1 LVVAVDIRR
10 VIMRRFHVLLSL
22 MVVVLLGVLT
32 LQAQSA
38 AIAQEATPP
47 AEELE
52 GVTFESLGFG
62 TAEELPAAPAVLQLF
77 RVTLDPGASIPA
89 EEGSPNIVLLYVE
102 SGSLTI
108 QIESPLQVTRAAT
121 IEAFA
126 TPGAVEEGAD
136 LGPEEVAAGTEV
148 TLEAGDSVVLQFLGA
163 GELRN
168 DGDEPVVGRGALVAV
183 GATPPA

>member
-1 LVVAVDIRR
+1 MRR
-10 VIMRRFHVLLSL
+10 VMVFVSVLA
-22 MVVVLLGVLT
+22 VVLLGGFAVGRL
-32 LQAQSA
+32 SV
-38 AIAQEATPP
+38 AIAAQEATPP

-52 GVTFESLGFG
+52 GVTFEPLGFG
-62 TAEELPAAPAVLQLF
+62 TAEELPAAPADLQLF

-89 EEGSPNIVLLYVE
+89 EGGNPTVVLLYVE

-108 QIESPLQVTRAAT
+108 QIEAPLQVTRAAT

-148 TLEAGDSVVLQFLGA
+148 TLEAGDSVVLQANVA

-168 DGDEPVVGRGALVAV
+168 DGDEPVVGLGALVAV
-183 GATPPA
+183 GTTPPA